1 MLCDQMTSATSGD
14 KWRVHLLLNFY
25 LPPGWR
31 QKICFHDF
39 LGTTY
44 LRWITDWSF
53 LFLLFQWI
61 QRNYVRRLFGNE
73 NNVVFPRN
81 SCKVNTSTS
90 AICNGWVNSKVEQ
103 KWRGLLSVP
112 ISCTNPIL
120 SLPNLN
126 HATVQTMKGWSVSL
140 MARID

>member
-1 MLCDQMTSATSGD
+1 MTCTSSAQFLFIPWLETKDLLSWLFGD
-14 KWRVHLLLNFY
+14 NIFEVNYGLIF
-25 LPPGWR
+25 P
-31 QKICFHDF
+31 
-39 LGTTY
+39 
-44 LRWITDWSF
+44 
-53 LFLLFQWI
+53 FLLFQWI
-61 QRNYVRRLFGNE
+61 QRNYARRLFGNE

-120 SLPNLN
+120 SLPYLN